1 MDLEMSSISESAY
14 IGVPNYDL
22 FVSDTYEGLTFR
34 DKTLSEW
41 ESIVEFGTLDETMD
55 SHDLKA
61 YNYSYMEKTMII
73 MNNLAYAK
81 SSLKACEMHY
91 EVQISHAKIKFV
103 NEYKEKHSSSR
114 LPSAEIINNIVNN
127 SCAESYIAKNL
138 AEIFLAFWQSQ
149 YDKVKIIDSRLSGL
163 GYLIGI
169 ESKNSHN

>member
-1 MDLEMSSISESAY
+1 
-14 IGVPNYDL
+14 
-22 FVSDTYEGLTFR
+22 
-34 DKTLSEW
+34 
-41 ESIVEFGTLDETMD
+41 
-55 SHDLKA
+55 
-61 YNYSYMEKTMII
+61 MII

-127 SCAESYIAKNL
+127 SCAESYVAKNL